1 MAGKAAKKRIK
12 NNNIDGIY
20 GEANLLSIG
29 DSFFSSARLLVY
41 ALDKCLAGGDIGG
54 KIMVLWISYM
64 PVKWYIFVLVEVDIS
79 GIYIREFSGI
89 FCL

>member
-1 MAGKAAKKRIK
+1 M
-12 NNNIDGIY
+12 
-20 GEANLLSIG
+20 
-29 DSFFSSARLLVY
+29 Y
-41 ALDKCLAGGDIGG
+41 ALDKCLGGGDIGG